1 MRPVPAR
8 RDCRSGGVRGFALR
22 AVARRKRR
30 RVTRNRTL
38 TFWDPTDDLPPRE
51 FAARVTRRARSHGL
65 TRPVHKRLLRRRLG
79 VLAMAVAVPA
89 MAAPAVR
96 DKVPQVVTEAS
107 APTYAAA
114 PLDPEFAAWQPAAG
128 APTVSLASGTELIDP
143 ALAQPSAKPDAG
155 PAARSFYM
163 GGSFT
168 DRLRAEECLTMA
180 VYYEAASESTEGQQA
195 VAQVVMNR
203 MRHPSYPNTV
213 CGVVFQGSQR
223 STGCQFSFTC
233 DGSLARKP
241 QAAAWNRAR
250 RVASAALGGFVFA
263 PVGLATHYHT
273 TAIYPYWAPSL
284 TVVGTIGLHRF
295 YRWSGMAGRS
305 TAFTSAYAGG
315 EPLPVRNSSGATT
328 PLVGELGVPLVQVS
342 AMPALTGAD
351 SSGLTPAYAPPP
363 AATPTDSS
371 GQPMQSQLFPQSGAV
386 RDEYAGSGA
395 WLRQP

>member
-1 MRPVPAR
+1 
-8 RDCRSGGVRGFALR
+8 LR
-22 AVARRKRR
+22 YAPWRAGKPDAT
-30 RVTRNRTL
+30 TRNRTL
-38 TFWDPTDDLPPRE
+38 TFWDPTDELPPRE
-51 FAARVTRRARSHGL
+51 FAARVTRRARSHDL
-65 TRPVHKRLLRRRLG
+65 TRPVHTRLLRRRLG
-79 VLAMAVAVPA
+79 VLALAVAVPA
-89 MAAPAVR
+89 VAAPVVR
-96 DKVPQVVTEAS
+96 DVAPPAVVEAPV
-107 APTYAAA
+107 ATYAA

-128 APTVSLASGTELIDP
+128 APAVSLATAAMP
-143 ALAQPSAKPDAG
+143 ADLTLAPAPEKASTS
-155 PAARSFYM
+155 PAARAFYL

-180 VYYEAASESTEGQQA
+180 IYYEAASETTAGQQA

-203 MRHPSYPNTV
+203 LRHPSYPNTV

-284 TVVGTIGLHRF
+284 TVVGTIGAHRF
-295 YRWSGMAGRS
+295 YRWSGMAGTS
-305 TAFTSAYAGG
+305 TAFTSAYAGS
-315 EPLPVRNSSGATT
+315 EPLPVRNSSGGTA
-328 PLVGELGVPLVQVS
+328 PLAGELGVQVAPVM
-342 AMPALTGAD
+342 AMPPLTGAD
-351 SSGLTPAYAPPP
+351 SSGLSPASAAPVATAAP
-363 AATPTDSS
+363 ATASP
-371 GQPMQSQLFPQSGAV
+371 PMQSQLFPQSGAV
-386 RDEYAGSGA
+386 REEYAGSGA

>member
-1 MRPVPAR
+1 M
-8 RDCRSGGVRGFALR
+8 
-22 AVARRKRR
+22 
-30 RVTRNRTL
+30 
-38 TFWDPTDDLPPRE
+38 
-51 FAARVTRRARSHGL
+51 TRRSRSHGL
-65 TRPVHKRLLRRRLG
+65 TRPVHTRLLRRRLG
-79 VLAMAVAVPA
+79 VLVLAVAVPA
-89 MAAPAVR
+89 VAAPVVR
-96 DKVPQVVTEAS
+96 DVAPQTVAEA
-107 APTYAAA
+107 PAAAYTA

-128 APTVSLASGTELIDP
+128 APTVSLASE
-143 ALAQPSAKPDAG
+143 ASAADLVPIILSEKAAATADTG
-155 PAARSFYM
+155 PAARAFYL

-180 VYYEAASESTEGQQA
+180 IYYEAASESTAGQQA

-284 TVVGTIGLHRF
+284 TVVGTIGAHRF
-295 YRWSGMAGRS
+295 YRWSGLAGRS
-305 TAFTSAYAGG
+305 SAFTSGYAGG
-315 EPLPVRNSSGATT
+315 EPLPVRNSSGGTA
-328 PLVGELGVPLVQVS
+328 PLAGELGVQLVPVV
-342 AMPALTGAD
+342 ALPPLTGAD
-351 SSGLTPAYAPPP
+351 SSGLTPANAAAPVTAPTTGP
-363 AATPTDSS
+363 ATASP
-371 GQPMQSQLFPQSGAV
+371 PMQSQLFPQSGAV
-386 RDEYAGSGA
+386 REEYAGSGA

>member
-1 MRPVPAR
+1 MRYAPWRAR
-8 RDCRSGGVRGFALR
+8 NAGARLR
-22 AVARRKRR
+22 NA
-30 RVTRNRTL
+30 TL
-38 TFWDPTDDLPPRE
+38 TFWDPTDELPPRE

-65 TRPVHKRLLRRRLG
+65 TRPVHTRLLRRRLG

-89 MAAPAVR
+89 VAAPVVR
-96 DKVPQVVTEAS
+96 DVAPQTVAQ
-107 APTYAAA
+107 APAATYAA
-114 PLDPEFAAWQPAAG
+114 PLDPEFAAWQPVAG
-128 APTVSLASGTELIDP
+128 APTVSLASEALATELIP
-143 ALAQPSAKPDAG
+143 ALPAEKPDTG
-155 PAARSFYM
+155 PAARAFYL

-180 VYYEAASESTEGQQA
+180 IYYEAASESTPGQQA

-284 TVVGTIGLHRF
+284 TVVGTIGAHRF

-305 TAFTSAYAGG
+305 AAFTSAYAGS
-315 EPLPVRNSSGATT
+315 EPLPVRNSSGGTA
-328 PLVGELGVPLVQVS
+328 PLAGKLGVQVLP
-342 AMPALTGAD
+342 AAIMPSLTGAD
-351 SSGLTPAYAPPP
+351 SSGLAPASV
-363 AATPTDSS
+363 ATPVPAGATTSP
-371 GQPMQSQLFPQSGAV
+371 PMQSQLFPQSGDV
-386 RDEYAGSGA
+386 REEYAGSGA